1 MAVNFEEVGGG
12 AADLED
18 NPDKELCRYEF
29 FEIIVRMAKHKFIE
43 AKKKKSGPPMTIA
56 QATQKL
62 IDDYIKNYLLQQQ
75 WMNLRRNDIWTLE
88 VHDVLEA
95 NKESIRTFM
104 NWWIKK
110 RSQAKSG
117 KKALWL
123 EDIRQQMT
131 TVPKLIDRT
140 L

>member
-1 MAVNFEEVGGG
+1 
-12 AADLED
+12 
-18 NPDKELCRYEF
+18 
-29 FEIIVRMAKHKFIE
+29 
-43 AKKKKSGPPMTIA
+43 MTIA

-62 IDDYIKNYLLQQQ
+62 IDDYIKNYIIQQR

-123 EDIRQQMT
+123 EDIRQQMA
-131 TVPKLIDRT
+131 TVPKLIDRP